1 MFFSQFPVLYTFSNL
16 IKQCPGFSKV
26 KLVSFPNEIFNE
38 LNLKQL
44 KNARLLRFSQ
54 RRGNWTFN
62 KGKLFF
68 CLFFFFFR
76 ILLNE
81 RKKEEESEII
91 LRENSSVDSR
101 PDVVCRATPPIS
113 CSGSSFFAFFITK
126 PFIVLPFSSTLSLLS
141 LASASIFLVTLFHH
155 RINHI
160 WSVDESEMPGFW
172 HHQNA
177 SSLLKKNSKTHST
190 PRGGQSIINYHL
202 Y

>member
-1 MFFSQFPVLYTFSNL
+1 MQGYWGSHNEGETERLTRENYFFV
-16 IKQCPGFSKV
+16 
-26 KLVSFPNEIFNE
+26 
-38 LNLKQL
+38 
-44 KNARLLRFSQ
+44 
-54 RRGNWTFN
+54 
-62 KGKLFF
+62 
-68 CLFFFFFR
+68 CLFFFCFFFR

-177 SSLLKKNSKTHST
+177 SSLLKKNTLYT
-190 PRGGQSIINYHL
+190 TGRPVNY
-202 Y
+202 